1 FAAGA
6 RIDKA
11 SGPAIRKD
19 QIEASLVAR
28 DADVDPVGI
37 PFPHLPGK
45 IRIRQHRARHG
56 DQIAVARREDR
67 LGDIGRVDTIG
78 SHHGNTDNL
87 LQPRGG
93 KAPGGAR
100 YRIGDGRDP
109 RLVPPDP
116 GIEDV
121 GARYFDPARQPID
134 LLAGSAALDE
144 IGRGNAIDDQELRAG
159 RRAHALDQF
168 DGQPMAV
175 LLRPS
180 PLIAAVVGSQHRE
193 FVDQIAFRSHDLDAI
208 EAGLPGQHRAA
219 DVIRYRLLDLDD
231 AHGARRKLVDA
242 RRNVGRTETF
252 LLARIATGMQDLQA
266 DLAAMLVNRFGDAL
280 QFPRLRV
287 LGEYRPTGL

>member
-1 FAAGA
+1 
-6 RIDKA
+6 
-11 SGPAIRKD
+11 
-19 QIEASLVAR
+19 
-28 DADVDPVGI
+28 
-37 PFPHLPGK
+37 
-45 IRIRQHRARHG
+45 
-56 DQIAVARREDR
+56 
-67 LGDIGRVDTIG
+67 
-78 SHHGNTDNL
+78 
-87 LQPRGG
+87 
-93 KAPGGAR
+93 
-100 YRIGDGRDP
+100 
-109 RLVPPDP
+109 
-116 GIEDV
+116 
-121 GARYFDPARQPID
+121 
-134 LLAGSAALDE
+134 
-144 IGRGNAIDDQELRAG
+144 RGNAVDDQELRAG

-180 PLIAAVVGSQHRE
+180 PLIAAVVSSQHRE

-219 DVIRYRLLDLDD
+219 DVIRYRLLDLDY

-287 LGEYRPTGL
+287 LGEYRPTGLDQARGIRRVAAGDDQADLALGPFGEEDRHLVQPVLLHVEAGMHRAHDHPV